1 MWPTSIATS
10 PSGRSGALQ
19 ARAPNWIPWIDRWEN
34 ENIDKP
40 QWAAWKLRICQ
51 FYLFIFIFFCF
62 PQSAEC
68 TDGAIF
74 SSQHIGF
81 CVLYTVFYLIIW
93 EPPNWQMEDDG
104 WSSLW
109 MAAVMPR
116 APGNS
121 RTMRKLRAPQRLPEQ
136 QGRSQLV
143 PYNHLFTCN
152 LRVRGAVLE

>member
-1 MWPTSIATS
+1 MWPTSIVTS

-40 QWAAWKLRICQ
+40 QWAAWKLWMSI
-51 FYLFIFIFFCF
+51 LFIYFFFLLSTISRTRC
-62 PQSAEC
+62 
-68 TDGAIF
+68 AIF
-74 SSQHIGF
+74 WSQRIGF

-104 WSSLW
+104 CSSLW

-121 RTMRKLRAPQRLPEQ
+121 WTMRQLRAPQRLPEQ